1 VNSKI
6 RTSLFYSLSFVDLS
20 IAVSGFQ
27 GSPPASGFVA
37 RRGAGTNY
45 TRAGPPRG
53 PESRPPRLPHN
64 SGARRENAP
73 SWSATSCS
81 PTDSLRSTIG
91 ARGLNFWVR
100 NGTRCASPAMV
111 ADQLGAFFGSGAG
124 SAVPWGPHSATRRTS
139 QEDRSDPEPR
149 IVGRRARPIST
160 ARLSASRR
168 LHLQPINL
176 VVYEGSYRKENSSRD
191 GLPA

>member
-1 VNSKI
+1 MFDLLDPAEGVRLAADTRR
-6 RTSLFYSLSFVDLS
+6 RTGRSDDLW
-20 IAVSGFQ
+20 IQPDAK
-27 GSPPASGFVA
+27 
-37 RRGAGTNY
+37 
-45 TRAGPPRG
+45 
-53 PESRPPRLPHN
+53 
-64 SGARRENAP
+64 RRENAP

>member
-1 VNSKI
+1 
-6 RTSLFYSLSFVDLS
+6 
-20 IAVSGFQ
+20 
-27 GSPPASGFVA
+27 
-37 RRGAGTNY
+37 
-45 TRAGPPRG
+45 
-53 PESRPPRLPHN
+53 
-64 SGARRENAP
+64 
-73 SWSATSCS
+73 
-81 PTDSLRSTIG
+81 
-91 ARGLNFWVR
+91 
-100 NGTRCASPAMV
+100 MV

-168 LHLQPINL
+168 LHLRPIDL
-176 VVYEGSYRKENSSRD
+176 VVYEGSYQKENSSRD